1 MLHLSE
7 KARVQ
12 GTGRARL
19 ASRNPAQASEGEG
32 PEKLLPSGLSV
43 DGLRSTADTPAE
55 DRIWTLQAFK
65 KDVNKKIIAKLRL
78 VTRGGNQQLRVELN
92 TQICPTAT
100 NTGTGLASSGSLR
113 ARRLRNMFRRLR
125 GVTISYQAKQP
136 VWIPKQLGYVHRVLN
151 QLKKRG
157 VDKILYLNG

>member
-1 MLHLSE
+1 MSSTVFLFLFILPTVAAGNFENVVLHLSE

-65 KDVNKKIIAKLRL
+65 KDVNK
-78 VTRGGNQQLRVELN
+78 
-92 TQICPTAT
+92 
-100 NTGTGLASSGSLR
+100 
-113 ARRLRNMFRRLR
+113 
-125 GVTISYQAKQP
+125 
-136 VWIPKQLGYVHRVLN
+136 
-151 QLKKRG
+151 
-157 VDKILYLNG
+157 